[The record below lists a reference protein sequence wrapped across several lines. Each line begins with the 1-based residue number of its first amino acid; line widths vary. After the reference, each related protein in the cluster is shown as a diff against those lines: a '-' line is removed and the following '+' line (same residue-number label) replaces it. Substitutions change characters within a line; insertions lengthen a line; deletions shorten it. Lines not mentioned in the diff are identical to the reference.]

1 LMKHCEDPKIVSRVL
16 LHTLPNIATRDLPI
30 ISDKEIISVFD
41 LVKKSQIS
49 KEGIEEA
56 LIQMVTGQEI
66 QLGSENIEEEVKHF
80 IELLIEEKKDFVKE
94 RGMSAIG
101 PLMGPVMSEFRG
113 KIDGA
118 KINALLIDGIKKEI

>member
-1 LMKHCEDPKIVSRVL
+1 M
-16 LHTLPNIATRDLPI
+16 
-30 ISDKEIISVFD
+30 D
-41 LVKKSQIS
+41 LVNKERIS

-56 LIQMVTGQEI
+56 LIQMATGQEI
-66 QLGSENIEEEVKHF
+66 QLGSKNIEEEVERF
-80 IELLIEEKKDFVKE
+80 IDLLIKKKKEFVKE

-118 KINALLIDGIKKEI
+118 KINALLIDRIKNEI